1 MTESATTLPY
11 TDNIISSVSNAI
23 ITYTAKEQITA
34 YGSIYGMALFCI
46 VIGSIRSMYFVQ
58 KHMRKKRLIETSI
71 TMNEA
76 KKFPLTASCV
86 LFGLYIFSGI
96 CDAEC
101 RHRIYSVV
109 SSYLPSKLS
118 SRLEVFPLL
127 TNAANASPAMKGNTS
142 KTLLQKTS
150 HFLPLINQ
158 RGKIEMEEGDIERA
172 SNDDFEY
179 VLKVEWD
186 THDVV
191 AILCCLCVGLSHLY
205 RRHWITNNILGVAFS
220 IYGIESIHLCSFKAG
235 TMLLAG
241 LFIYDVFW
249 VFATDVMT
257 TVAKGIDAP
266 LLLQFPQDIYRHG
279 LNNAGKHAM
288 LGLGDIVIPGIFIA
302 LLRRFDHYIGSGGS
316 YKKPRHYFLITIVAY
331 CFGLLV
337 TMSVM
342 HFFKAAQPAL
352 LYLVPACVLV
362 PLSIAGIR
370 GEAHEMLNYCEE
382 HLIEKNQSKN
392 NNIKHIIA
400 KSVCF
405 ALFYGLVNPICEIGF
420 KKEVC
425 LSGRDSRDLRVSKYP
440 FWLHPIHLDNSES
453 ELKYV
458 IISWIDVDHWNITV
472 DVTIVSD
479 GLCEGCLSSRLPP
492 FHTWDQGSSP
502 TSAAAENTFPAV
514 YMQSATVITCKGLSG
529 IALSFM
535 RATLVSLRER
545 GEKLQEDRL
554 SDHQDDNKTLEGDT
568 CFCLIHFPSRPT
580 KSTIADPVPILA
592 HEITSHPYLT
602 TISVG
607 SKDQDCI
614 LSQPN
619 PLHHH
624 PSECTLEIPK
634 FSEPGFTISTI
645 EPNAF
650 PVSVQTL

>member
-86 LFGLYIFSGI
+86 LFGLYIFFG

-118 SRLEVFPLL
+118 SRLE
-127 TNAANASPAMKGNTS
+127 
-142 KTLLQKTS
+142 KTS

-158 RGKIEMEEGDIERA
+158 VNVMYLLLMLLCWEGCVALAAILKPIFSYVLRKLPIGNHQPKMNYPFLWSLKRGKIEMEEGDIERA

-382 HLIEKNQSKN
+382 HLIEKNQSK
-392 NNIKHIIA
+392 K
-400 KSVCF
+400 
-405 ALFYGLVNPICEIGF
+405 
-420 KKEVC
+420 
-425 LSGRDSRDLRVSKYP
+425 
-440 FWLHPIHLDNSES
+440 
-453 ELKYV
+453 
-458 IISWIDVDHWNITV
+458 
-472 DVTIVSD
+472 
-479 GLCEGCLSSRLPP
+479 
-492 FHTWDQGSSP
+492 
-502 TSAAAENTFPAV
+502 
-514 YMQSATVITCKGLSG
+514 
-529 IALSFM
+529 
-535 RATLVSLRER
+535 
-545 GEKLQEDRL
+545 
-554 SDHQDDNKTLEGDT
+554 
-568 CFCLIHFPSRPT
+568 
-580 KSTIADPVPILA
+580 
-592 HEITSHPYLT
+592 
-602 TISVG
+602 
-607 SKDQDCI
+607 SKDEKKID
-614 LSQPN
+614 
-619 PLHHH
+619 
-624 PSECTLEIPK
+624 
-634 FSEPGFTISTI
+634 
-645 EPNAF
+645 
-650 PVSVQTL
+650 